1 MKPKSWLV
9 ISVVIVVMLGA
20 GNFIGYWFFSRAK
33 EPAPV
38 QVEAKLDAS
47 NAVRMAALDRRD
59 KALEALRVEDYD
71 KAISN
76 LEAAQTLDPT
86 LNEIPKFIEVAQKLK
101 AAREAKSSEEKPEE
115 KIAEAPVH
123 RQPEP
128 VAEAKVAHVEKREAS
143 PKIDARAKAR
153 EQAREREKER
163 EPKKVV
169 EQRAEVAPGVLLVT
183 TNPTKLLIEV
193 DGKARDLSPA
203 RIEVT
208 PGAHSVRIIDGER
221 AVYSKE
227 IDLDAGEVFA
237 LNETFG
243 PAQNAPAATEEKPK
257 IAAVTASR
265 DSLEG
270 DGKLDLVRL
279 IDREPSNTVA
289 NKELAPASQVQ
300 GVTQSPSTLT
310 PSAPNAPPRV
320 LVFLPGKQKGS
331 VESELSAKMAGVD
344 VKVATRASEL
354 KELTRTGPVDAILA
368 TPSVLRQYG
377 LKPQLNGVAA
387 KETRYIAASFKPGL
401 SKDSL
406 ASGTIAAVDELGKKE
421 TTELVTRLL
430 GTTKK
435 VKLRRVTKL
444 EDLISSLQVK
454 LADAILVRDTDL
466 AEIKSKTQQQLHV
479 LELSEK
485 VDALAVGFVDGSR
498 RAVVERAVRAL
509 DAEMRADL
517 GVVRWAE

>member
-9 ISVVIVVMLGA
+9 ISVVIVGMLAA
-20 GNFIGYWFFSRAK
+20 GNFIGYWFFSRPK

-38 QVEAKLDAS
+38 KVEAALDGT

-86 LNEIPKFIEVAQKLK
+86 LSEIPKFIEVARKLK
-101 AAREAKSSEEKPEE
+101 AAREEKRAAAAEE
-115 KIAEAPVH
+115 KIAEVQKPAEVK
-123 RQPEP
+123 
-128 VAEAKVAHVEKREAS
+128 VAEAKVAHVEKREP
-143 PKIDARAKAR
+143 PKVEARAK
-153 EQAREREKER
+153 AREREKER
-163 EPKKVV
+163 EPKKV
-169 EQRAEVAPGVLLVT
+169 EPRAEPSPGVLLVT
-183 TNPTKLLIEV
+183 TNPTKLLIEI

-203 RIEVT
+203 RIEVP

-243 PAQNAPAATEEKPK
+243 PAPAVPEEKPATK
-257 IAAVTASR
+257 IAAVTSPH

-279 IDREPSNTVA
+279 IDREPNNTTKV
-289 NKELAPASQVQ
+289 KEVAPAASVE
-300 GVTQSPSTLT
+300 TTAQSPSTLA
-310 PSAPNAPPRV
+310 PSAANVPPRV
-320 LVFLPGKQKGS
+320 LVFLPGKTKAG
-331 VESELSAKMAGVD
+331 VESELSAKMSGVN
-344 VKVATRASEL
+344 VKVATRAAEL
-354 KELTRTGPVDAILA
+354 KEMTRTGPVDAILA

-377 LKPQLNGVAA
+377 LRPQLNGVAA
-387 KETRYIAASFKPGL
+387 KETRYIAASFKPIAG
-401 SKDSL
+401 KDAL

-444 EDLISSLQVK
+444 EDLLSSMQVK
-454 LADAILVRDTDL
+454 LADSILVRDTDL

-485 VDALAVGFVDGSR
+485 VDALAVGFVEGSR

-509 DAEMRADL
+509 DAELRADL